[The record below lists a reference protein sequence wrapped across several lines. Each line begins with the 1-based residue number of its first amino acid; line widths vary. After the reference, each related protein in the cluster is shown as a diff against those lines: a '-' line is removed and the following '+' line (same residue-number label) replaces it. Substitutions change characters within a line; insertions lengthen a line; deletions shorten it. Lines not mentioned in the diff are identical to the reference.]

1 MNRIITLSVTMLLSI
16 IASIE
21 VLSAQNDLNP
31 QISNPYYIS
40 KPDKQSFDV
49 KQKEKPDTTVQL
61 QYKEPLPNDVEH
73 LSINDFQIYSTDNI
87 ITIKSLKETQK
98 TILVRLYTLDGKEIS
113 SGYIRPGI
121 MNITI
126 NPAKRN
132 SCGIYFITLKAINFE
147 YSRKILLH

>member
-1 MNRIITLSVTMLLSI
+1 MNRIISLSVTMLLSI
-16 IASIE
+16 IVSIE
-21 VLSAQNDLNP
+21 ISFAQNDLNP

-40 KPDKQSFDV
+40 KPSKQSFDI

-61 QYKEPLPNDVEH
+61 QYRAPLPNNVEH

-87 ITIKSLKETQK
+87 ITIKLSKEVQE
-98 TILVRLYTLDGKEIS
+98 TILVRLYTLEGKEIS
-113 SGYIRPGI
+113 SSYIHPGI

-132 SCGIYFITLKAINFE
+132 SYGIYFITLKTVNFE
-147 YSRKILLH
+147 YSKKILLY